1 MFKKILVANRG
12 EAAVRILRACREM
25 EIPSVAIYSDPDRS
39 GLHVRFAD
47 EAYRV
52 GPAPARE
59 SYLRID
65 TIIDIARKT
74 GTEAIHPGY
83 GFLSENPQ
91 FAQACADAG
100 ITFIGPSPS
109 AIRAMGDKI
118 EARKLMVEAGI
129 PVVPG
134 VTSELDDEQAV
145 QAIKKIGLPVMVKA
159 AAGGGG
165 KGMRLVREESQ
176 IASALRS
183 ARSEALSS
191 FGNAAIYIE
200 KAIEDARHIEV
211 QVLGDRFGN
220 LIHVGERDC
229 SIQRR
234 HQKVIEECPAP
245 GLSDE
250 QRERIRET
258 GARAARAVKYESAG
272 TVEFLYDRSGEFYFL
287 EMNTRIQVEHAITE
301 RTTGID
307 LVKAQIRIAAGEE
320 LWIKQSDVAIR
331 GTAIECRIYAED
343 PYNNFMP
350 SPGTIT
356 VFRVPGGPGVRLD
369 SGVYG
374 GFTVPLDYD
383 PMVAKLIA
391 HGDTRHEA
399 IERIT
404 RALREFTI
412 KGIRTSIPFHLRVM
426 KHPRYIAG
434 DISTTFVEKEFL
446 AKGLKEERTHDDIAL
461 LAAAV
466 AAFRR
471 DKAKARDLAATIDR
485 RDSSPWRFAGRQS
498 ARRRLNT

>member
-39 GLHVRFAD
+39 SLHVRFAD

-65 TIIDIARKT
+65 TILDIARKT

-100 ITFIGPSPS
+100 ITFIGPSPV
-109 AIRAMGDKI
+109 AIRAMGDKV

-134 VTSELDDEQAV
+134 VTSELDDEQAIHE
-145 QAIKKIGLPVMVKA
+145 IKKIGLPVMVKA
-159 AAGGGG
+159 AAGGGAG
-165 KGMRLVREESQ
+165 SSRRIADHLRP
-176 IASALRS
+176 ASA
-183 ARSEALSS
+183 AQAFP
-191 FGNAAIYIE
+191 FGNPAIYIE
-200 KAIEDARHIEV
+200 KAIQDARHIEV
-211 QVLGDRFGN
+211 QVLGDRYGN

-245 GLSDE
+245 GLSEE
-250 QRERIRET
+250 QRDRIRET

-287 EMNTRIQVEHAITE
+287 EMNTRLQVEHAITE

-320 LWIKQSDVAIR
+320 LWIKQSDVEIR

-350 SPGTIT
+350 SPGQIT
-356 VFRVPGGPGVRLD
+356 VFRVPGAPACGW
-369 SGVYG
+369 
-374 GFTVPLDYD
+374 
-383 PMVAKLIA
+383 
-391 HGDTRHEA
+391 
-399 IERIT
+399 T
-404 RALREFTI
+404 RA
-412 KGIRTSIPFHLRVM
+412 
-426 KHPRYIAG
+426 
-434 DISTTFVEKEFL
+434 STG
-446 AKGLKEERTHDDIAL
+446 ASR
-461 LAAAV
+461 
-466 AAFRR
+466 
-471 DKAKARDLAATIDR
+471 
-485 RDSSPWRFAGRQS
+485 SPWSTIR
-498 ARRRLNT
+498 